1 MIYASLLRYKGIGQ
15 AYTWLKAHFI
25 LMWTMKWI
33 LRIGLVHVQL
43 EEQDIPLVNHVNINM
58 QSQKI

>member
-1 MIYASLLRYKGIGQ
+1 MIYASLLEI
-15 AYTWLKAHFI
+15 ATYTWLKAHFI

-58 QSQKI
+58 QSQKNII

>member
-1 MIYASLLRYKGIGQ
+1 MIYASLLEI
-15 AYTWLKAHFI
+15 ATYTWFKAHFI

-43 EEQDIPLVNHVNINM
+43 EEQDIPPVNHVNINM
-58 QSQKI
+58 QSQKNII